1 MSYWG
6 NTYMPTIDAIAIEAA
21 RKYVAEVGE
30 DRGHEWRYDRD
41 CIGTDEQAF
50 RYLMCCI
57 EEASEDF
64 ADDPGFYDSNY
75 ERCIFD
81 ALATGMTVL
90 MECDWFPME
99 CVSDIWDVA
108 FAA

>member
-6 NTYMPTIDAIAIEAA
+6 NTYMPTIDAIAIDAA
-21 RKYVAEVGE
+21 REYVKRVGE
-30 DRGHEWRYDRD
+30 DMGHRWKYDKD
-41 CIGTDEQAF
+41 EYGTDEQAF
-50 RYLMCCI
+50 RYIVRCI

-64 ADDPGFYDSNY
+64 ADDPDLYDANY

-81 ALATGMTVL
+81 ALAYGMTVL

-99 CVSDIWDVA
+99 CEWAVTL
-108 FAA
+108 AA